1 LPADVIPL
9 EMDAIGAFGHAEAVA
24 ALAAGFASVTVLPGP
39 GADIPALQA
48 QIALASAIGGGK
60 VTLLETPDPDAMS
73 DALYAE
79 EASAPIETPV
89 RPMGTRRQITRQAAR
104 ALHPEVEALALPDG
118 APYGAVLV
126 NTESCTL
133 CLSCVSLCPSGA
145 LGDNPDK
152 PQLRFQE
159 DACLQCGLC
168 ASVCPEDAI
177 TYEPRLDLTQAALRQ
192 EVLNEE
198 EPFACV
204 ECGAL
209 FGSKS
214 AIDRITEKLTGH
226 SMFTDPGKL
235 RMIQM
240 CDDCR
245 VNAQF
250 HTQNNPFSGSERPR
264 PRTTDDYLSEREEPS
279 SRDAAGKNRPH

>member
-1 LPADVIPL
+1 VIPL
-9 EMDAIGAFGHAEAVA
+9 EMSAIGAFGHAEAIA
-24 ALAAGFASVTVLPGP
+24 ALAAGFASVTLLPGP
-39 GADIPALQA
+39 GADRPALSA
-48 QIALASAIGGGK
+48 QMALAQAIARPDMNN
-60 VTLLETPDPDAMS
+60 VQIIDTPDPDAMS

-79 EASAPIETPV
+79 TAPAAVAQPV

-104 ALHPEVEALALPDG
+104 ALHPDTEHLPLPEG
-118 APYGAVLV
+118 APYGAVV
-126 NTESCTL
+126 VDTEACTL

-145 LGDNPDK
+145 LGDNSDL

-168 ASVCPEDAI
+168 SNICPEDAI
-177 TYEPRLDLTQAALRQ
+177 TYAPRLNLTDAALRQ
-192 EVLNEE
+192 DVINEE

-204 ECGAL
+204 ECGSL
-209 FGSKS
+209 FGVKS
-214 AIDRITEKLTGH
+214 AIDRITEKLENH
-226 SMFTDPGKL
+226 SMFAGTDKL

-250 HTQNNPFSGSERPR
+250 HSENNPFTDKQRPR
-264 PRTTDDYLSEREEPS
+264 PRTTEDYLSKR
-279 SRDAAGKNRPH
+279 RDH